1 MKLGSGVS
9 RGIKQSNQGCG
20 AEEKR
25 KAVRLEIES
34 PRDRREQQPHAFL
47 SVLAPPAFCS
57 ALASPVFVSPR
68 APPCTSLIHTIS
80 RSACCSSA
88 CPSTPILAAPLR
100 RRRPGLSPV
109 RVLFYIKIRAL
120 KTRRYTKSTPAPAAP
135 RRPLPRRARSF
146 RASGTSTLARSPRA
160 GVRRS
165 LDGRSSSF
173 FFSAVFFLFFDSSFR
188 RGPLSMLC
196 GNVRPIIGEFGA
208 GFGFS
213 KIVS

>member
-1 MKLGSGVS
+1 MEIGEPARPK
-9 RGIKQSNQGCG
+9 G
-20 AEEKR
+20 AAAAR
-25 KAVRLEIES
+25 IPLR
-34 PRDRREQQPHAFL
+34 
-47 SVLAPPAFCS
+47 
-57 ALASPVFVSPR
+57 PR
-68 APPCTSLIHTIS
+68 ASSFLFRSRVAGFCVSARSSMHLLDSYNFTVGLLLERLSLHPHP
-80 RSACCSSA
+80 RLH
-88 CPSTPILAAPLR
+88 PSPYPSLPL
-100 RRRPGLSPV
+100 RPGLSPV

-135 RRPLPRRARSF
+135 PPPTAGSF
-146 RASGTSTLARSPRA
+146 FPCLRDLDARSPCA

-188 RGPLSMLC
+188 QIPLSRCC